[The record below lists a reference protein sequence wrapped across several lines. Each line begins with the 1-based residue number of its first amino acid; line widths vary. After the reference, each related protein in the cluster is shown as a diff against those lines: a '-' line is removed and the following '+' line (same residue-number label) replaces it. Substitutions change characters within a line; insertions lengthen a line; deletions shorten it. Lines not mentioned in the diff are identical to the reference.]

1 MTNRILV
8 LTQLSLNAFFDSM
21 TLSRQII
28 YQLVAV
34 ISDVQNVNGLA
45 A

>member
-1 MTNRILV
+1 MHFLIVCLYLV
-8 LTQLSLNAFFDSM
+8 RGLN
-21 TLSRQII
+21 QII
-28 YQLVAV
+28 YQLVVV